1 MIGEESWS
9 VRTKELLAEEIKAI
23 EEERVTI
30 ARSKTLWIRKHSQ
43 TGKDHLM
50 RIQKRKAS
58 SYEILEKK
66 GMTVEKFITRRSE
79 YKKHNYE
86 NGEANPLFFSHLAS
100 KAVSKQQQRGEGPA
114 NTLAIMLVK

>member
-30 ARSKTLWIRKHSQ
+30 ARSKTLWIRKRIK

-50 RIQKRKAS
+50 I
-58 SYEILEKK
+58 
-66 GMTVEKFITRRSE
+66 F
-79 YKKHNYE
+79 
-86 NGEANPLFFSHLAS
+86 
-100 KAVSKQQQRGEGPA
+100 
-114 NTLAIMLVK
+114 